1 MDYEQYRAE
10 MRIARL
16 EEADLRYERSVRAI
30 RSVKRER
37 EFKSEMNLLLK
48 GVLQ

>member
-1 MDYEQYRAE
+1 MGMTEYQVQMQA
-10 MRIARL
+10 ARL